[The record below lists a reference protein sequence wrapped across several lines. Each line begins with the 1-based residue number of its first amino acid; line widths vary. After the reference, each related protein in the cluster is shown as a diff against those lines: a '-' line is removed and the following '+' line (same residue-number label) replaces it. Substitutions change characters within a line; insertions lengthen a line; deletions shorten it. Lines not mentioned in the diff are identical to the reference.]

1 MRHLSKRP
9 SDYPPGLRSMNV
21 MIWPKSI
28 RISQEGGQMH
38 KLAMIL
44 CLMTVSLGAQWANYP
59 TPGMPRTP
67 DGKPDLS
74 APAPRSADGKPDLSG
89 VWLVKNGSFYLA
101 GDLKPEEMQ
110 PWAAA
115 LYKQR
120 DDNFRRDTDGI
131 NCLPPGPKAGI
142 GVGNLPM
149 KIVQTASLVV
159 VLYEYQTLFRQ
170 FFIDGR
176 ALPDD
181 PNPTWMGYSVA
192 RWDGD
197 TLVVTTAGYNDRTS
211 LDLAG
216 HPHTEELRMTERYH
230 RRDVG
235 NLEVQVTLDDPK
247 AYTRS
252 WTLPMQFAL
261 IPDGQL
267 IEYVCE
273 NERDKSHLIGTSG
286 EEFRVPAEV
295 LAQYAGTYQAPA
307 DRVATV
313 SLEGNRL
320 MIDIGGP
327 GKIPL
332 VAHSQNTF
340 TMIGTG
346 VEFVKDPKGAVTAM
360 IQHWTEGDRNY
371 VRKK

>member
-1 MRHLSKRP
+1 
-9 SDYPPGLRSMNV
+9 
-21 MIWPKSI
+21 
-28 RISQEGGQMH
+28 MH

-44 CLMTVSLGAQWANYP
+44 VSLAAQWTNYP

-74 APAPRSADGKPDLSG
+74 APTPRSADGKPDMSG
-89 VWLVKNGSFYLA
+89 VWMVKNGSFYLA

-131 NCLPPGPKAGI
+131 SCLPPGPKAGI

-149 KIVQTASLVV
+149 KIVQTANLVV

-176 ALPDD
+176 ALPED
-181 PNPTWMGYSVA
+181 PTPTWMGYSVA

-216 HPHTEELRMTERYH
+216 HPHTEALRMTERYH

-235 NLEVQVTLDDPK
+235 HLEVQVTLDDPK

-252 WTLPMQFAL
+252 WMLPMEFAL
-261 IPDGQL
+261 MPDEQL

-295 LAQYAGTYQAPA
+295 LAQYTGTYQGPA
-307 DRVATV
+307 DRVVTV

-320 MIDIGGP
+320 MIDVGGT

-332 VAHSQNTF
+332 VAHSENTF

-360 IQHWTEGDRNY
+360 IQHWTEGDRKF

>member
-1 MRHLSKRP
+1 
-9 SDYPPGLRSMNV
+9 
-21 MIWPKSI
+21 
-28 RISQEGGQMH
+28 MH

-44 CLMTVSLGAQWANYP
+44 VFLAAQWTNYP

-74 APAPRSADGKPDLSG
+74 APTPRSADGKPDMSG
-89 VWLVKNGSFYLA
+89 VWMVKNGSFYLA

-131 NCLPPGPKAGI
+131 SCLPPGPKAGI
-142 GVGNLPM
+142 GVGGFPM
-149 KIVQTASLVV
+149 KIVQTANLVV

-176 ALPDD
+176 ALPED

-216 HPHTEELRMTERYH
+216 HPHTEALRMTERYH

-235 NLEVQVTLDDPK
+235 HLEVQVTLDDPK

-252 WTLPMQFAL
+252 WTLPMEFAL
-261 IPDGQL
+261 MPDEQL

-295 LAQYAGTYQAPA
+295 LAQYTGTYQGPA
-307 DRVATV
+307 ERVVTV

-320 MIDIGGP
+320 MIDVGGT

-332 VAHSQNTF
+332 VAHSENTF

-360 IQHWTEGDRNY
+360 IQHWTEGDRKF

>member
-1 MRHLSKRP
+1 M
-9 SDYPPGLRSMNV
+9 Y
-21 MIWPKSI
+21 
-28 RISQEGGQMH
+28 
-38 KLAMIL
+38 KLAMMLSVMSI
-44 CLMTVSLGAQWANYP
+44 SLTAQWPSHP

-67 DGKPDLS
+67 DGKPNLS

-89 VWLVKNGSFYLA
+89 VWLVKNGSFYLTS
-101 GDLKPEEMQ
+101 DLKTEEML

-120 DDNFRRDTDGI
+120 EDSFRRDTDGI

-142 GVGNLPM
+142 GVGGFPM
-149 KIVQTASLVV
+149 KIIQTANVVV
-159 VLYEYQTLFRQ
+159 VLYEYQTIYRQ
-170 FFIDGR
+170 FFTDGR
-176 ALPDD
+176 ALPEDAD
-181 PNPTWMGYSVA
+181 PTWMGYSVG

-216 HPHTEELRMTERYH
+216 HPHTEALRMTERYH

-235 NLEVQVTLDDPK
+235 HLEVQVTLDDPK
-247 AYTRS
+247 TYARS
-252 WTLPMQFAL
+252 WTLPMEFAL
-261 IPDGQL
+261 IPDQQL

-286 EEFRVPAEV
+286 EEFHVPAEV
-295 LAQYAGTYQAPA
+295 LAQYTGTYQAPA
-307 DRVATV
+307 YPVATV

-320 MIDIGGP
+320 MIDAGGP
-327 GKIPL
+327 GKVPL
-332 VAHSQNTF
+332 VARSESTF

-346 VEFVKDPKGAVTAM
+346 VEFVKDAKGSVTAM

-371 VRKK
+371 RRK